1 MSIPPVEPCCK
12 HHITNA
18 EFKMSKEDDDD
29 GAKKIKVFILL
40 GQSNMVGMGK
50 VNGAD
55 TEGTLEHAVKTKNL
69 YQYLI
74 DDNQEWKEVIDP
86 RVRNLFTM
94 GSGGFDKDKKTIKKN
109 DLLSIQ
115 HSSTIGV
122 EIGIGCVVGKWLESE
137 NYRRK
142 TNGDDGGTED
152 ILLLKSCIGNR
163 SLGWDLLPPGSQS
176 FEYTNE
182 KDGKTYVYAGYKESP
197 ARWEKGTEPV
207 PGNWYAGL
215 QYDGDIARA
224 KEILENLPKYI
235 PGTKTS
241 TTYEVA
247 GFFWW
252 QGDKDRYDKAYATN
266 YLPNLVRLIQQL
278 RNDFSAPNAKF
289 VLATLGQTSKDANEK
304 TSETERY
311 IFNAQMDVPNMVS
324 FNGNVA
330 CVYSKPFCHG
340 GASNSHYNHNA
351 ETYMDVGLAMGR
363 AMIGLLGNSES
374 HKEEKK

>member
-1 MSIPPVEPCCK
+1 
-12 HHITNA
+12 
-18 EFKMSKEDDDD
+18 MSKED
-29 GAKKIKVFILL
+29 GAVAKKIKVFILL

-50 VNGAD
+50 VDGAD

-69 YQYLI
+69 YQYLV
-74 DDNQEWKEVIDP
+74 DDNQEWKDVIDP

-94 GSGGFDKDKKTIKKN
+94 GSGGMNKDKNTIKKN

-115 HSSTIGV
+115 HSSTIGP
-122 EIGIGCVVGKWLESE
+122 EIGIGCVVGKWLLESKTFRREE
-137 NYRRK
+137 N
-142 TNGDDGGTED
+142 DVEEEVED
-152 ILLLKSCIGNR
+152 ILLLKTCIGNR

-176 FEYTNE
+176 FEYNDE

-197 ARWEKGTEPV
+197 ARWEKGTKPV
-207 PGNWYAGL
+207 PGDWYAGL

-224 KEILENLPKYI
+224 KEVLANLPKYI
-235 PGTKTS
+235 PGATSS

-252 QGDKDRYDKAYATN
+252 QGDKDRYDMAYAMN
-266 YLPNLVRLIQQL
+266 YSANLVRLIEQL
-278 RNDFSAPNAKF
+278 RDDFSAPNAKF
-289 VLATLGQTSKDANEK
+289 VLATLGQTSKDTGTK
-304 TSETERY
+304 TSESERY
-311 IFNAQMDVPNMVS
+311 IFNAQMAVPKMAS

-330 CVYSKPFCHG
+330 CVYSKAFCHG

-363 AMIGLLGNSES
+363 AMIGLLGDSKI
-374 HKEEKK
+374 HLV

>member
-1 MSIPPVEPCCK
+1 M
-12 HHITNA
+12 
-18 EFKMSKEDDDD
+18 
-29 GAKKIKVFILL
+29 
-40 GQSNMVGMGK
+40 
-50 VNGAD
+50 
-55 TEGTLEHAVKTKNL
+55 
-69 YQYLI
+69 
-74 DDNQEWKEVIDP
+74 
-86 RVRNLFTM
+86 
-94 GSGGFDKDKKTIKKN
+94 
-109 DLLSIQ
+109 
-115 HSSTIGV
+115 
-122 EIGIGCVVGKWLESE
+122 
-137 NYRRK
+137 
-142 TNGDDGGTED
+142 
-152 ILLLKSCIGNR
+152 
-163 SLGWDLLPPGSQS
+163 GWDLLPPGSPS

-197 ARWEKGTEPV
+197 ARWEKGTEPK
-207 PGNWYAGL
+207 PANWYAGL

-224 KEILENLPKYI
+224 KEVLENLPKYI
-235 PGTKTS
+235 PGTTTS
-241 TTYEVA
+241 TKYEVA

-289 VLATLGQTSKDANEK
+289 VLATLGQTSKDTNEK

-363 AMIGLLGNSES
+363 AMIGLIGDSES
-374 HKEEKK
+374 HTE

>member
-1 MSIPPVEPCCK
+1 
-12 HHITNA
+12 
-18 EFKMSKEDDDD
+18 MSKEEADDD
-29 GAKKIKVFILL
+29 AKKIKVFVLL

-55 TEGTLEHAVKTKNL
+55 QDGTLEHAVRTKNL

-74 DDNQEWKEVIDP
+74 DDNQEWKEVVDP
-86 RVRNLFTM
+86 RVRNFFTM
-94 GSGGFDKDKKTIKKN
+94 GSGMNDKGVKKN

-122 EIGIGCVVGKWLESE
+122 EIGIGCVVGKWLES
-137 NYRRK
+137 K
-142 TNGDDGGTED
+142 ICHNGIDDPDGGTED

-163 SLGWDLLPPGSQS
+163 SLGWDLLPPGSKS
-176 FEYTNE
+176 FEYTDE

-197 ARWEKGTEPV
+197 SRWEKGTEPV
-207 PGNWYAGL
+207 PTDWYAGL

-224 KEILENLPKYI
+224 KEVLANLPKYI
-235 PGTKTS
+235 PGATDS

-252 QGDKDRYDKAYATN
+252 QGDKDRYDKAYAIHYKTN
-266 YLPNLVRLIQQL
+266 LEHLIEQL
-278 RNDFSAPNAKF
+278 RIEFSAPNAKF
-289 VLATLGQTSKDANEK
+289 VLATLGQTSKDTQEK
-304 TSETERY
+304 TSETERS
-311 IFNAQMDVPNMVS
+311 IFNAQMDVPKKTKY
-324 FNGNVA
+324 NGNVA

-340 GASNSHYNHNA
+340 GASNSHYKKNA

-363 AMIGLLGNSES
+363 AMIGLLDDPE
-374 HKEEKK
+374 